1 MVPNGDSVACAAK
14 SIALLATPVDA
25 FSLSNIQRSPT
36 SSFSSFVIT
45 HRHQNLNSPALQ
57 STNPFLID
65 ICSAFALESFSII
78 ANCLRN
84 NIYRSQFTPAISTV
98 KMPGYTQELDA
109 VSNAAMNGSVQGFAL
124 HLLSLD
130 EYSLTDLPQIRRH
143 IPSHRCHRS
152 SFSPIIALGRLQSR
166 ATSFLHARGDR
177 RHIAKGD
184 AATDQRFRCSV
195 RCCGE

>member
-1 MVPNGDSVACAAK
+1 LRCEIN
-14 SIALLATPVDA
+14 
-25 FSLSNIQRSPT
+25 R
-36 SSFSSFVIT
+36 SFSDTCRRFFALKYPALAHFQLLFLRYNTST
-45 HRHQNLNSPALQ
+45 PKSQLPALQ
-57 STNPFLID
+57 STSPLLID
-65 ICSAFALESFSII
+65 ICSAFALASYSII